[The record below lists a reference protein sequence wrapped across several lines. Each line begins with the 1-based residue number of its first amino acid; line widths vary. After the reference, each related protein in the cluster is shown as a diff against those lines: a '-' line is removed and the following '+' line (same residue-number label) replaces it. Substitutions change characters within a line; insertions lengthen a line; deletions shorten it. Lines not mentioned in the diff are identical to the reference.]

1 MTFIDRLS
9 EELRGLW
16 RASAPLTA
24 VALLMLAAFAVTVVG
39 LWADPRTILGAPA
52 WLKPAKFAIS
62 IAIFCLTMAWMLRQV
77 PAWRR
82 VARVAGGAAAFIFV
96 LEFVIISAQA
106 WRGTTSHFNVAT
118 PLDASL
124 FAVMG
129 TAILLQTFTTVAV
142 AVAAWGTRF
151 ADRALGWAVRLGLVV
166 SILGASTGG
175 LMTRPTATQLEAA
188 AVSRPTVIG
197 AHTVGAPDGGPG
209 IPVTNW
215 STEHGD
221 IRVAHF
227 VGLHAM
233 QALPLLALWLRRRT
247 VGEARRVRTV
257 VAAAVS
263 YAAIFLIVLT
273 QALRGQSLVQ
283 PDAVTIGRVTAWA
296 IASLVAFAAAARGA
310 RAPHPEQW
318 VEAATVRGRDGATV
332 GAEDGVTVRGA
343 RTR

>member
-24 VALLMLAAFAVTVVG
+24 VGVLMLAAFAVTLVG

-62 IAIFCLTMAWMLRQV
+62 IAIFCLTMAWMLTQI
-77 PAWRR
+77 PEWRR
-82 VARVAGGAAAFIFV
+82 VARVAGAAAAFIFV
-96 LEFVIISAQA
+96 LEFAIISAQA
-106 WRGTTSHFNVAT
+106 WRGTTSHFNVGT

-124 FAVMG
+124 FGVMG

-142 AVAAWGTRF
+142 AVAMWRTQF
-151 ADRALGWAVRLGLVV
+151 ADRALGWALRLGLAV

-175 LMTRPTATQLEAA
+175 LMTRPTAAQLEAA
-188 AVSRPTVIG
+188 TVSRPTVIG
-197 AHTVGAPDGGPG
+197 AHTVGGPDGGPG
-209 IPVTNW
+209 LPGTNW

-233 QALPLLALWLRRRT
+233 QALPLLALWLRRRAVNDT
-247 VGEARRVRTV
+247 RRVRTV
-257 VAAAVS
+257 WVASSS
-263 YAAIFLIVLT
+263 YAAIFLILLT

-283 PDAVTIGRVTAWA
+283 PDAVTIGILVVWA
-296 IASLVAFAAAARGA
+296 VSSLAACVAALRGA
-310 RAPHPEQW
+310 RLWQREQW
-318 VEAATVRGRDGATV
+318 MAV
-332 GAEDGVTVRGA
+332 
-343 RTR
+343 